1 MSHYNNKYKKG
12 YMANLAKQKKL
23 NKPSSNMASHQL
35 YAGQCYSSHSLS
47 SSLGPRSY
55 QPPQAGDGRVYIREN
70 GIVVDDQPIFGSTLN
85 QQDVGGASE
94 SDDESTHSF
103 STDNGQDNFLESSY
117 LKMKYEKEI
126 EELKKEHNEQIKQ
139 YQNKIDNERKENRE
153 NIIHERTQSHVMKT
167 PKELYKDKLKKYY
180 LIQKELTELENI
192 LGLVPIELKIFDSI
206 EINNDLDLELDIL
219 KIQTNVIN
227 EETDKLLLIMES
239 YLN

>member
-35 YAGQCYSSHSLS
+35 HAGRCYSSHPIS

-70 GIVVDDQPIFGSTLN
+70 GIVIDDQPIFGSNFN
-85 QQDVGGASE
+85 QQDVGGASD
-94 SDDESTHSF
+94 SDDELTQSF
-103 STDNGQDNFLESSY
+103 SINNSQDNSLELSC
-117 LKMKYEKEI
+117 LKMKYEEEI
-126 EELKKEHNEQIKQ
+126 KQLKKEHEEQIKQ
-139 YQNKIDNERKENRE
+139 YQNKIDKERKENRE
-153 NIIHERTQSHVMKT
+153 NIIHERTQSRVMKT
-167 PKELYKDKLKKYY
+167 PKELYEEKLKKYY

-192 LGLVPIELKIFDSI
+192 LGLVPNELKIFDSI
-206 EINNDLDLELDIL
+206 EINDDLELQLDIL
-219 KIQTNVIN
+219 KIQTSIIN
-227 EETDKLLLIMES
+227 EETDKLLLIRES